1 LVQET
6 VSTTPE
12 VPTAATPPPARPR
25 SRPAVSAVAWPV
37 LGLVVAIAV
46 WWVAVD
52 ALHVETIILP
62 SPPEVLDGF
71 RRYPDLLL
79 KNAWSTTISS
89 VTGFALSVVVGTLIG
104 TAIAAWKPFERAF
117 APLLVAVNA
126 VPKVALAPLML
137 VWFGY
142 GRTPILAMAF
152 LVCFFPIVLS
162 TATGLI
168 STPAD
173 LAELARSL
181 DASRLQTFRTIR
193 VPAALPQI
201 FVGLKLA
208 MPLAVIGVSVG
219 EMQYGDTDSGLG
231 TIIVQTS
238 GQGDTATA
246 FAALTLMAVISIVLY
261 YLLVLAERLA
271 LPWVRATT
279 A

>member
-1 LVQET
+1 MT
-6 VSTTPE
+6 
-12 VPTAATPPPARPR
+12 
-25 SRPAVSAVAWPV
+25 
-37 LGLVVAIAV
+37 
-46 WWVAVD
+46 
-52 ALHVETIILP
+52 
-62 SPPEVLDGF
+62 
-71 RRYPDLLL
+71 
-79 KNAWSTTISS
+79 
-89 VTGFALSVVVGTLIG
+89 IG

-117 APLLVAVNA
+117 APLLVAINA

-137 VWFGY
+137 IWFGY

-162 TATGLI
+162 TTTGLT

-181 DASRLQTFRTIR
+181 DASRLQTFRAIR

-201 FVGLKLA
+201 FIGLKLA

-219 EMQYGDTDSGLG
+219 EMQYGDAGLG

-246 FAALTLMAVISIVLY
+246 FAALTLMALISIVLY
-261 YLLVLAERLA
+261 YLLIALEHLS
-271 LPWVRATT
+271 LPWVRGTT
-279 A
+279 G

>member
-1 LVQET
+1 MQDT
-6 VSTTPE
+6 MTAHTD
-12 VPTAATPPPARPR
+12 VPTAPPARGPR
-25 SRPAVSAVAWPV
+25 RSPTAVIWPV
-37 LGLVVAIAV
+37 LGLTGSIAA
-46 WWVAVD
+46 WWLATSLFDIQTV
-52 ALHVETIILP
+52 ILP
-62 SPPEVLDGF
+62 SPPEVVDGF
-71 RRYPDLLL
+71 RQYPGLLMD
-79 KNAWSTTISS
+79 ATWSTTK
-89 VTGFALSVVVGTLIG
+89 VAVLGFALSVVVGIAIG
-104 TAIAAWKPFERAF
+104 LAIAAWKPFERAF
-117 APLLVAVNA
+117 SPLLVAVNA

-142 GRTPILAMAF
+142 GTTPVLAMAF

-162 TATGLI
+162 TSTGLI

-181 DASRLQTFRTIR
+181 SASRLQTFRTIR

-219 EMQYGDTDSGLG
+219 EMQYGDSGLG
-231 TIIVQTS
+231 SIIVQTS

-246 FAALTLMAVISIVLY
+246 FAALILMALVSIVLY
-261 YLLVLAERLA
+261 YLLVLLEWVT

>member
-1 LVQET
+1 MEQN
-6 VSTTPE
+6 
-12 VPTAATPPPARPR
+12 PPPRRPVTV
-25 SRPAVSAVAWPV
+25 AVVAWPL
-37 LGLVVAIAV
+37 LGVVVAVGAWWLAV
-46 WWVAVD
+46 RLLD
-52 ALHVETIILP
+52 LQTIVLP
-62 SPPEVLDGF
+62 APPDVVDGF
-71 RRYPDLLL
+71 RRYPSLLAGA
-79 KNAWSTTISS
+79 AWDTTVAA
-89 VTGFALSVVVGTLIG
+89 VTGFALSVVVGMAIG
-104 TAIAAWKPFERAF
+104 AAIAAWKPFERAF

-137 VWFGY
+137 IWFGY

-168 STPAD
+168 STPAE

-181 DASRLQTFRTIR
+181 DASSLQTFRAIR

-219 EMQYGDTDSGLG
+219 EMQYGDAGLG

-261 YLLVLAERLA
+261 YLLVALERA
-271 LPWVRATT
+271 TLPWVKATT
-279 A
+279 G

>member
-1 LVQET
+1 VVHDT
-6 VSTTPE
+6 VEARAVAASAPQPRTRRP
-12 VPTAATPPPARPR
+12 VPVAAI
-25 SRPAVSAVAWPV
+25 AWPV
-37 LGLVVAIAV
+37 LGLAAAVAV
-46 WWVAVD
+46 WWLAVELF
-52 ALHVETIILP
+52 ALQTIVLP
-62 SPPEVLDGF
+62 SPPQVVDGF
-71 RRYPDLLL
+71 RRYPGVLLG
-79 KNAWSTTISS
+79 AAGDTTVAAVS
-89 VTGFALSVVVGTLIG
+89 GFALSVVVGLALG
-104 TAIAAWKPFERAF
+104 TAIAAWRPFERAF

-168 STPAD
+168 GTPAE
-173 LAELARSL
+173 LVELARSL

-219 EMQYGDTDSGLG
+219 EMQYGDAGLG

-261 YLLVLAERLA
+261 YLLVVLERRT

>member
-1 LVQET
+1 M
-6 VSTTPE
+6 TTPGRR
-12 VPTAATPPPARPR
+12 ARWSPA
-25 SRPAVSAVAWPV
+25 AVAWPA
-37 LGLVVAIAV
+37 LGLVVAVAV
-46 WWVAVD
+46 WWLATTLFD
-52 ALHVETIILP
+52 IQTIILP
-62 SPPEVLDGF
+62 SPPEVVDGF
-71 RRYPDLLL
+71 ARYPSLLL
-79 KNAWSTTISS
+79 DSTWSTTTAA
-89 VTGFALSVVVGTLIG
+89 VLGFGLSVLVGVAIG
-104 TAIAAWKPFERAF
+104 LAIAAWKPFERAF
-117 APLLVAVNA
+117 APLLVALNA

-142 GRTPILAMAF
+142 GATPVLAMAF

-162 TATGLI
+162 TATGLV
-168 STPAD
+168 STPAE

-208 MPLAVIGVSVG
+208 MPLAVIGVAVG
-219 EMQYGDTDSGLG
+219 EMQYGDSGLG
-231 TIIVQTS
+231 SLIVQTS

-246 FAALTLMAVISIVLY
+246 FAALTLMAVVSIILY
-261 YLLVLAERLA
+261 YLLVLVEWLT

>member
-1 LVQET
+1 VT
-6 VSTTPE
+6 VVDTMQ
-12 VPTAATPPPARPR
+12 APPAPAVTGERRPR
-25 SRPAVSAVAWPV
+25 GSLAAILLPLAGVVVAVAAWW
-37 LGLVVAIAV
+37 LAV
-46 WWVAVD
+46 K
-52 ALHVETIILP
+52 LFTIQTIILP
-62 SPPEVLDGF
+62 SPPEVVDGF
-71 RRYPDLLL
+71 ARYPDVLLEA
-79 KNAWSTTISS
+79 AWSTTVAS
-89 VTGFALSVVVGTLIG
+89 VVGFALSTVAGVGIG
-104 TAIAAWKPFERAF
+104 TAIAAWRPFERAF
-117 APLLVAVNA
+117 APLLVAINA

-162 TATGLI
+162 TATGLTA
-168 STPAD
+168 TPAD
-173 LAELARSL
+173 LVELARSL
-181 DASRLQTFRTIR
+181 DASRLRTFRAIR

-219 EMQYGDTDSGLG
+219 EMQYGDGGLG

-246 FAALTLMAVISIVLY
+246 FAALILMALISIVLY
-261 YLLVLAERLA
+261 YVLVVLERFT

-279 A
+279 G

>member
-1 LVQET
+1 MQET
-6 VSTTPE
+6 M
-12 VPTAATPPPARPR
+12 TAPA
-25 SRPAVSAVAWPV
+25 AVSAARPSRRSPSAVLWPLIGV
-37 LGLVVAIAV
+37 VVAVAV
-46 WWVAVD
+46 WWLATAAFD
-52 ALHVETIILP
+52 IQTIILP
-62 SPPEVLDGF
+62 SPPEVVDGF
-71 RRYPDLLL
+71 RRYPSLLL
-79 KNAWSTTISS
+79 NATWDTTLNA
-89 VTGFALSVVVGTLIG
+89 VLGFTLSVVVGVAIG

-117 APLLVAVNA
+117 APLLVAINA
-126 VPKVALAPLML
+126 VPKVALAPLMV
-137 VWFGY
+137 VWFGF
-142 GRTPILAMAF
+142 GTTPILAMAF

-181 DASRLQTFRTIR
+181 DASRFQTFRAFR

-219 EMQYGDTDSGLG
+219 EMQSGATDSGLG

-238 GQGDTATA
+238 GQGDTSTA
-246 FAALTLMAVISIVLY
+246 FAALVLMALVSIVLY
-261 YLLVLAERLA
+261 YLLVLLEWLA

>member
-1 LVQET
+1 MQDT
-6 VSTTPE
+6 MTAPPDTT
-12 VPTAATPPPARPR
+12 TTRRARR
-25 SRPAVSAVAWPV
+25 SPSAVAWPV
-37 LGLVVAIAV
+37 AGLAGTIAA
-46 WWVAVD
+46 WWLATGVLDIQTV
-52 ALHVETIILP
+52 ILP
-62 SPPEVLDGF
+62 SPPEVADGF
-71 RRYPDLLL
+71 RRYPEVLLT
-79 KNAWSTTISS
+79 ATWSTTKVSLL
-89 VTGFALSVVVGTLIG
+89 GFALSVVVGVAVG
-104 TAIAAWKPFERAF
+104 AAIAAWKPFERAF
-117 APLLVAVNA
+117 SPLLVAVNA

-142 GRTPILAMAF
+142 GTTPVLAMAF

-162 TATGLI
+162 TSTGLR

-181 DASRLQTFRTIR
+181 SASRLRTFRTIR

-219 EMQYGDTDSGLG
+219 EMQYGDAGLG
-231 TIIVQTS
+231 SLIVQTS

-246 FAALTLMAVISIVLY
+246 FAALILMALVSIVLY
-261 YLLVLAERLA
+261 YLLVLLEWRT

>member
-1 LVQET
+1 MIGIL
-6 VSTTPE
+6 
-12 VPTAATPPPARPR
+12 
-25 SRPAVSAVAWPV
+25 
-37 LGLVVAIAV
+37 VAIAV
-46 WWVAVD
+46 WWLATAAFD
-52 ALHVETIILP
+52 IQTIILP
-62 SPPEVLDGF
+62 SPPEVVDGF
-71 RRYPDLLL
+71 TRYPSLLL
-79 KNAWSTTISS
+79 KATWGTTLNS
-89 VTGFALSVVVGTLIG
+89 VVGFALSVVAGVAIG

-117 APLLVAVNA
+117 APLLVAINA
-126 VPKVALAPLML
+126 VPKVALAPLL
-137 VWFGY
+137 VVWFGF
-142 GRTPILAMAF
+142 GTKPILAMAF

-181 DASRLQTFRTIR
+181 DASRLQTFRAFR
-193 VPAALPQI
+193 VPSALPQI

-208 MPLAVIGVSVG
+208 MPLAVIGVAVG
-219 EMQYGDTDSGLG
+219 EMQSGGTDSGLG

-246 FAALTLMAVISIVLY
+246 FAALVLMAVVSIVLY
-261 YLLVLAERLA
+261 YVLVLIEWLA

>member
-1 LVQET
+1 VQET
-6 VSTTPE
+6 MTAPAETPAPASSDRRTRHSPAT
-12 VPTAATPPPARPR
+12 VLWPLIGVVVAVAAWWLATAAFD
-25 SRPAVSAVAWPV
+25 
-37 LGLVVAIAV
+37 IQ
-46 WWVAVD
+46 
-52 ALHVETIILP
+52 TIILP
-62 SPPEVLDGF
+62 SPPEVVDGF
-71 RRYPDLLL
+71 RRYPSLLL
-79 KNAWSTTISS
+79 SATWDTTLNS
-89 VTGFALSVVVGTLIG
+89 VLGFTLSVVVGVAIG

-117 APLLVAVNA
+117 APLLVAINA
-126 VPKVALAPLML
+126 VPKVALAPLMV
-137 VWFGY
+137 VWFGF
-142 GRTPILAMAF
+142 GTKPILAMAF

-181 DASRLQTFRTIR
+181 DASRFQTFRAFR

-219 EMQYGDTDSGLG
+219 EMQSGATDSGLG

-238 GQGDTATA
+238 GQGDTSTA
-246 FAALTLMAVISIVLY
+246 FAALVLMALVSIILY
-261 YLLVLAERLA
+261 YLLVLLEWLA

>member
-1 LVQET
+1 MQET
-6 VSTTPE
+6 VTAPSQTP
-12 VPTAATPPPARPR
+12 TPAPSGRRPR
-25 SRPAVSAVAWPV
+25 RSPAAVLWPV
-37 LGLVVAIAV
+37 IGILVAIAV
-46 WWVAVD
+46 WWLATAAFD
-52 ALHVETIILP
+52 IQTIILP
-62 SPPEVLDGF
+62 SPPEVVDGF
-71 RRYPDLLL
+71 TRYPSLLL
-79 KNAWSTTISS
+79 KATWGTTLNS
-89 VTGFALSVVVGTLIG
+89 VVGFALSVVAGVAIG

-117 APLLVAVNA
+117 APLLVAINA
-126 VPKVALAPLML
+126 VPKVALAPLL
-137 VWFGY
+137 VVWFGF
-142 GRTPILAMAF
+142 GTKPILAMAF

-181 DASRLQTFRTIR
+181 DASRLQTFRAFR
-193 VPAALPQI
+193 VPSALPQI

-208 MPLAVIGVSVG
+208 MPLAVIGVAVG
-219 EMQYGDTDSGLG
+219 EMQSGGTDSGLG

-246 FAALTLMAVISIVLY
+246 FAALVLMAVVSIVLY
-261 YLLVLAERLA
+261 YVLVLIEWLA

>member
-1 LVQET
+1 MQDTDL
-6 VSTTPE
+6 
-12 VPTAATPPPARPR
+12 APPAVVPAAAPSRARRP
-25 SRPAVSAVAWPV
+25 VSAVAWPV
-37 LGLVVAIAV
+37 FGVVAAIGV
-46 WWVAVD
+46 WWLAVD
-52 ALHVETIILP
+52 VFDLQAIVLP
-62 SPPEVLDGF
+62 SPAAVLDGF
-71 RRYPDLLL
+71 RRYPGLLAGA
-79 KNAWSTTISS
+79 AWDTTVTA
-89 VTGFALSVVVGTLIG
+89 VTGFGLSVVVGMAIG

-117 APLLVAVNA
+117 FPLLVAVNA

-137 VWFGY
+137 IWFGY

-181 DASRLQTFRTIR
+181 NASRLQTFRTIR

-201 FVGLKLA
+201 FIGLKLA

-219 EMQYGDTDSGLG
+219 EMQYGDAGLG

-246 FAALTLMAVISIVLY
+246 FAALTLMALISIVLY
-261 YLLVLAERLA
+261 YLLVALERFS

-279 A
+279 G

>member
-1 LVQET
+1 LVQDTMTAPSET
-6 VSTTPE
+6 PAPSTR
-12 VPTAATPPPARPR
+12 RPR
-25 SRPAVSAVAWPV
+25 RSPAAVLWPV
-37 LGLVVAIAV
+37 IGIGVAIAV
-46 WWVAVD
+46 WWLATA
-52 ALHVETIILP
+52 ALDIQTIILP
-62 SPPEVLDGF
+62 SPPEVVDGF
-71 RRYPDLLL
+71 TRYPSLLL
-79 KNAWSTTISS
+79 KATWGTTLNS
-89 VTGFALSVVVGTLIG
+89 VAGFLLSVVAGVAIG

-117 APLLVAVNA
+117 APLLVAINA
-126 VPKVALAPLML
+126 VPKVALAPLL
-137 VWFGY
+137 VVWFGF
-142 GRTPILAMAF
+142 GTKPILAMAF

-181 DASRLQTFRTIR
+181 DASRFQTFRAFR
-193 VPAALPQI
+193 VPSALPQI

-208 MPLAVIGVSVG
+208 MPLAVIGVAVG
-219 EMQYGDTDSGLG
+219 EMQSGGTDSGLG

-246 FAALTLMAVISIVLY
+246 FAALVLMALVSIVLY
-261 YLLVLAERLA
+261 YILVLLEWLA